1 MQRPSGWAICK
12 TIAAVSIPASF
23 LQDLLQRVD
32 IVDVVGRYVPLKK
45 SGANFMGLCPFHGE
59 KSPSFSVSPV
69 KQFFHCFGCGKG
81 GDAIAFLREHTGM
94 EFMEAVQSLA
104 QEVGMQVPQ
113 EDISPQQ
120 RAQRQAMKQQQDSL
134 VDTLERAAQA
144 YCEQLKNAPHAIER
158 LRGPALG
165 EPGGRVNGQP
175 LAAHQPLPVP
185 MATDAIVLLAHP
197 VRLHVQPRPVAVGQG
212 ERIGP
217 GRSGQQA
224 QREKTTQAA

>member
-144 YCEQLKNAPHAIER
+144 
-158 LRGPALG
+158 
-165 EPGGRVNGQP
+165 
-175 LAAHQPLPVP
+175 
-185 MATDAIVLLAHP
+185 
-197 VRLHVQPRPVAVGQG
+197 
-212 ERIGP
+212 
-217 GRSGQQA
+217 
-224 QREKTTQAA
+224 

>member
-113 EDISPQQ
+113 EDS
-120 RAQRQAMKQQQDSL
+120 QAFEAFL
-134 VDTLERAAQA
+134 NTLGYPWIEETSNPA
-144 YCEQLKNAPHAIER
+144 YR
-158 LRGPALG
+158 LFL
-165 EPGGRVNGQP
+165 
-175 LAAHQPLPVP
+175 
-185 MATDAIVLLAHP
+185 
-197 VRLHVQPRPVAVGQG
+197 
-212 ERIGP
+212 
-217 GRSGQQA
+217 
-224 QREKTTQAA
+224 QAAK